1 MTNCNFTASHCP
13 GIKHFSLLLT
23 YVLKSQ
29 KMTSSSLILLSW
41 LLLVGCV
48 ACYRGYSPL
57 YSRTLRCGVAS
68 RHVMRSPRSVLWVAK
83 DNDSEQTITDLNLEE
98 MFDVFEAA
106 DKKIK
111 TSDLKPA
118 KLTMN
123 DNPTVDGNAVAAGS
137 DENKGDSV

>member
-1 MTNCNFTASHCP
+1 M
-13 GIKHFSLLLT
+13 
-23 YVLKSQ
+23 KS
-29 KMTSSSLILLSW
+29 SSSLILLSW

-68 RHVMRSPRSVLWVAK
+68 RHVMRSPSSALWVAK
-83 DNDSEQTITDLNLEE
+83 DNGSEQTITDLNLEE

-123 DNPTVDGNAVAAGS
+123 DIPTVEGNAVTAGN
-137 DENKGDSV
+137 DENKGNFHD

>member
-1 MTNCNFTASHCP
+1 MTS
-13 GIKHFSLLLT
+13 
-23 YVLKSQ
+23 
-29 KMTSSSLILLSW
+29 SSSLILLSW
-41 LLLVGCV
+41 LVLVGCV

-68 RHVMRSPRSVLWVAK
+68 RQVMRSPRSVLWVAK
-83 DNDSEQTITDLNLEE
+83 DNGSEQTITDLNLEE

-123 DNPTVDGNAVAAGS
+123 DSPTVDGNAVAAGS

>member
-1 MTNCNFTASHCP
+1 MTS
-13 GIKHFSLLLT
+13 
-23 YVLKSQ
+23 
-29 KMTSSSLILLSW
+29 SSSLILLSW

-48 ACYRGYSPL
+48 ACYRGQSAL
-57 YSRTLRCGVAS
+57 VSRNLRFGVAL

-111 TSDLKPA
+111 TSDLKPP

-123 DNPTVDGNAVAAGS
+123 DSLDGNAVAAGS
-137 DENKGDSV
+137 EENKGDAV

>member
-1 MTNCNFTASHCP
+1 M
-13 GIKHFSLLLT
+13 
-23 YVLKSQ
+23 
-29 KMTSSSLILLSW
+29 
-41 LLLVGCV
+41 
-48 ACYRGYSPL
+48 
-57 YSRTLRCGVAS
+57 
-68 RHVMRSPRSVLWVAK
+68 LWVAK
-83 DNDSEQTITDLNLEE
+83 DNGSEQTITDLNLEE

-123 DNPTVDGNAVAAGS
+123 DSPTVDSNVVAAGS

>member
-1 MTNCNFTASHCP
+1 
-13 GIKHFSLLLT
+13 
-23 YVLKSQ
+23 
-29 KMTSSSLILLSW
+29 MTSSSLITLSW

-57 YSRTLRCGVAS
+57 FSHTLRSDVVS
-68 RHVMRSPRSVLWVAK
+68 RHHVMRAPRSVLLAAK

-123 DNPTVDGNAVAAGS
+123 DIPTVEGNAVTAGN
-137 DENKGDSV
+137 DENKGNFND